1 MGSPSQH
8 WTGLARFLSAI
19 SMVERSSADFHL
31 LPIHLHAH
39 PQGKHSGSCTNK
51 HEPSSESH
59 YILFFLLLPSRPRTS
74 RVAERR
80 ATHQRPLESRKIP
93 SKLRGGNL
101 MGRTA
106 LKSMGQNPKPTGTFR
121 PGAEGTKKSRN
132 FTQTKRFEM
141 STVGCS
147 GDLAT
152 ATLENPR
159 KKRTKSTHCTMQCWK
174 LSD

>member
-1 MGSPSQH
+1 MQDFCRPFLWWKDQALISIYCPS
-8 WTGLARFLSAI
+8 TCMLTLRESIPDLA
-19 SMVERSSADFHL
+19 
-31 LPIHLHAH
+31 P
-39 PQGKHSGSCTNK
+39 TNMNLCQK
-51 HEPSSESH
+51 ATTF
-59 YILFFLLLPSRPRTS
+59 FFLLLPSRPRTS